1 MATENV
7 AGVEKFA
14 PAAASLAV
22 DAQRD
27 NVAHEDDKTQK
38 SRPSS
43 NSIEKAL
50 NPTFANIGNDPSAN
64 IGTDDEGLRP
74 AVPQG
79 EGKRIEILGRGKYW
93 QWRWGRNKGQSRY
106 GGTFDT
112 LPDEARKRK
121 YKQHRATR
129 RQKAR
134 SLKR

>member
-1 MATENV
+1 MDENAADV
-7 AGVEKFA
+7 SKDAS
-14 PAAASLAV
+14 AAASLAV
-22 DAQRD
+22 EVPDVEPAKSEK
-27 NVAHEDDKTQK
+27 VAPL
-38 SRPSS
+38 R

-50 NPTFANIGNDPSAN
+50 NPHFANIGFSPSANIGND
-64 IGTDDEGLRP
+64 DEGLKP